1 MPHHKSAKK
10 RIKTNEKA
18 RQRNRAV
25 KSQLKGVLKKLDQTT
40 EPDETALAL
49 RSAVSA
55 LDRAAKKRV
64 IPKRRA
70 DRTKSRLARRTA
82 RRAASSSTSSG

>member
-1 MPHHKSAKK
+1 MPHHKSAEK
-10 RIKTNEKA
+10 RIRTNEKA
-18 RQRNRAV
+18 RLRNRAV